1 MIAAAALVVQPESG
15 HVDPFS
21 FVMLELAILVLLA
34 VTGRWIAG
42 RINQPPVL
50 GELGIGMIAGN
61 IGYWLG
67 IPFFVLIMHMGDAGQ
82 IITEA
87 MQTNVGIGQMA
98 SDLAVA
104 DQVSPA
110 LADLLT
116 GPNAK
121 RMIIMGTAVW
131 IFSNL
136 GVLLLMFMVGLGTS
150 VSEMKAVGGRATI
163 VAIVGVL
170 ASFAAGYFGGR
181 LALPGAGQSVHLFL
195 GVILCATSV
204 GISARVFQSLHQDQS
219 RDAKIVFGASVI
231 DDVASIVVLAV
242 VVGIVTTGRV
252 EVLSVMKILVLATLF
267 LGGLMLFGERVVG
280 RIVSGLE
287 ALEHAHAKLLVP
299 LVLLFLFA
307 WLANLLQLATI
318 TGAFGA
324 GLVIGDQFF
333 GEESDVTIE
342 SLMQPLEAVFAPL
355 FFVVMGLQVNL
366 STLAEPSVLTAA
378 LVMTLAA
385 VVGKAAAGWSA
396 GGECDRLTV
405 GLGMIP
411 RGEEALLFAS
421 IGIGLGVLTGGLFS
435 AVVIMVMLTA
445 LLAPLG
451 LKRAIV
457 RQQKPRPEP

>member
-1 MIAAAALVVQPESG
+1 MIAAAVLVAQPESG

-21 FVMLELAILVLLA
+21 YVMLELAILVLLA
-34 VTGRWIAG
+34 VLGRWIAQ
-42 RINQPPVL
+42 RMNQPSVL
-50 GELGIGMIAGN
+50 GELGIGMLAGN

-67 IPFFVLIMHMGDAGQ
+67 IPFFVLIMHMGEAGQ
-82 IITEA
+82 VITEA
-87 MQTNVGIGQMA
+87 LQTNVGIGQMA
-98 SDLAVA
+98 SDLAQAGRV
-104 DQVSPA
+104 DPA

-116 GPNAK
+116 GPDAQ
-121 RMIIMGTAVW
+121 RLILMGISVW

-150 VSEMKAVGGRATI
+150 VSDMKAVGGRATL
-163 VAIVGVL
+163 VAVVGVL
-170 ASFAAGYFGGR
+170 ASFAAGYVGARF
-181 LALPGAGQSVHLFL
+181 ALPAAGQGVHLFL
-195 GVILCATSV
+195 GATICATSV
-204 GISARVFQSLHQDQS
+204 GISARVFQSLHRDQE
-219 RDAKIVFGASVI
+219 REAKIVFGASVI

-252 EVLSVMKILVLATLF
+252 EVLSVVKILVLATLF
-267 LGGLMLFGERVVG
+267 LGGLMLFGERVVA
-280 RIVSGLE
+280 RIVSRLE
-287 ALEHAHAKLLVP
+287 VLEHANAKLLVP

-324 GLVIGDQFF
+324 GLVIGDQVF

-342 SLMQPLEAVFAPL
+342 SVMEPLEAVFAPL

-366 STLAEPSVLTAA
+366 GTLAEPSVLTAA
-378 LVMTLAA
+378 LVLTLAA
-385 VVGKAAAGWSA
+385 VVGKAVAGWSA
-396 GGECDRLTV
+396 GSDCDRLTV

-451 LKRAIV
+451 LKRALV
-457 RQQKPRPEP
+457 RPRRS

>member
-1 MIAAAALVVQPESG
+1 MMAAAVLVAQPESG
-15 HVDPFS
+15 HVDPFTY
-21 FVMLELAILVLLA
+21 VMLELAILVLLA
-34 VTGRWIAG
+34 VLGRWIAQ
-42 RINQPPVL
+42 RINQPSVL
-50 GELGIGMIAGN
+50 GELGIGMLAGN

-67 IPFFVLIMHMGDAGQ
+67 IPLFVLIMHMGDAGL

-87 MQTNVGIGQMA
+87 LQTNVGIGQMA
-98 SDLAVA
+98 SDLAQAGRV
-104 DQVSPA
+104 DPA
-110 LADLLT
+110 LVDLLT
-116 GPNAK
+116 GPDAK
-121 RMIIMGTAVW
+121 RLILMGISVW

-150 VSEMKAVGGRATI
+150 VSDMKAVGGRATL
-163 VAIVGVL
+163 VAVVGVL
-170 ASFAAGYFGGR
+170 ASFAAGYVGGR
-181 LALPGAGQSVHLFL
+181 LALPAAGLGVHLFL
-195 GVILCATSV
+195 GATICATSV
-204 GISARVFQSLHQDQS
+204 GISARVFQSLHRDQE
-219 RDAKIVFGASVI
+219 REAKIVFGASVI
-231 DDVASIVVLAV
+231 DDVVSIVVLAV

-252 EVLSVMKILVLATLF
+252 EILSVVKILVLATLF
-267 LGGLMLFGERVVG
+267 LGGLLLFGERLVA
-280 RIVSGLE
+280 RIVSRLE
-287 ALEHAHAKLLVP
+287 VLEHANAKLLVP

-342 SLMQPLEAVFAPL
+342 SLMQPLETLFAPL

-366 STLAEPSVLTAA
+366 GTLAEPSVLIAA
-378 LVMTLAA
+378 LVLTLAA

-396 GGECDRLTV
+396 GADCDRLTV
-405 GLGMIP
+405 GLGMVP

-451 LKRAIV
+451 LKWALV
-457 RQQKPRPEP
+457 RPRRS